1 MAFRPFGMGGWRR
14 TGPSGINASANASL
28 FIAVLTYVVS
38 ILAWNGGLDRNCG
51 TWGLN
56 CAFHGFLALVVG
68 CGLGTVV
75 ALASFSTQRQRWLSW
90 LALELHVVSLL
101 GCGGVVAW
109 VIFAS

>member
-1 MAFRPFGMGGWRR
+1 MPRLFGIGGRRR
-14 TGPSGINASANASL
+14 TGPSGLNWSANVSL
-28 FIAVLTYVVS
+28 CIALLTYLVSVV
-38 ILAWNGGLDRNCG
+38 AWNGGLDRNCG

-56 CAFHGFLALVVG
+56 CAFHGFLALVIG
-68 CGLGTVV
+68 CTVGTVV
-75 ALASFSTQRQRWLSW
+75 ALASFSTQKQRWLSW